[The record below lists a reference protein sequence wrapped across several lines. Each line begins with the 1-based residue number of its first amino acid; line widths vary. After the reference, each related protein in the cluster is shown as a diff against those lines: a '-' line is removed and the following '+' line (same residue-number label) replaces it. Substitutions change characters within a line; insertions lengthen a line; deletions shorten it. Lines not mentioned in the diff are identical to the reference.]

1 MMMVMIKMTML
12 LMVMMTMMMTVE
24 AVFSDWWLQ

>member
-1 MMMVMIKMTML
+1 MMMIMIKMTMM
-12 LMVMMTMMMTVE
+12 LMVMMTMMMTVV